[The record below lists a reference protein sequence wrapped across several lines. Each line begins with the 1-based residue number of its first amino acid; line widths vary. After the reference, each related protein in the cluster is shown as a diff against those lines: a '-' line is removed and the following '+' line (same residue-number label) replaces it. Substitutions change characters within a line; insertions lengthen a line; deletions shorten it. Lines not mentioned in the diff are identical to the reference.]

1 MQKAEKM
8 ALIEVSLM
16 RAADKIG
23 DLTEPVMSH
32 FYQRYPQA
40 RESFERLACG
50 NHARLEAVMVENV
63 LYCIMQWFER
73 PEEIRIILYG
83 SVPHHQETLKVG
95 ADWYEAML
103 ASGVDL
109 IVGTIPPEESQELAL
124 WEEIRQGFA
133 MAIDVARRSIL
144 PISRPQGM
152 LA

>member
-95 ADWYEAML
+95 ADWYHGLRACSL
-103 ASGVDL
+103 RRVPRPTQSARAIGSASCLTNG
-109 IVGTIPPEESQELAL
+109 
-124 WEEIRQGFA
+124 R
-133 MAIDVARRSIL
+133 L
-144 PISRPQGM
+144 PR
-152 LA
+152 